1 MESPNWNRFGHF
13 IERIKEQSLLF
24 QSFSVFHMRR
34 EANLASHLLTKAVFT
49 QVLDNVWL
57 ENFLHFLFDIVFKE
71 ATTPF
76 FLNPFKCFCNGF
88 LSMKYDKIV
97 QKKKKKKQKKKKN
110 DDSCP

>member
-76 FLNPFKCFCNGF
+76 FLTTFNFFFNFF
-88 LSMKYDKIV
+88 LTIKFYKIL
-97 QKKKKKKQKKKKN
+97 KKKKKKKNN